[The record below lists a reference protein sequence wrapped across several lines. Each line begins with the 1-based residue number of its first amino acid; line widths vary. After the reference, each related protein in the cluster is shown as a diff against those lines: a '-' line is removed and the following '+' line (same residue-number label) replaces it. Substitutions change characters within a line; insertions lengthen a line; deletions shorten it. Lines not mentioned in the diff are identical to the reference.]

1 MNIQKV
7 SIAVCTRNRDQAI
20 LGSLQSIAKAVKST
34 PSVSCELV
42 VIDNGSSDN
51 TSAIVKDWALQAG
64 IEVRL
69 LYEARPG
76 LSAARNCA
84 LADLKGQLF
93 IFTDDDCLMDQD
105 YINAALRHFTKDDTP
120 ALRGGRVELGD
131 PGDWPVSI
139 SNGKEILRWH
149 KSKRQG
155 DYTRLNGCLMGANLM
170 MSSAIYEKL
179 GKFDERMG
187 AGKDIPSA
195 EDTDYVFRAY
205 LADFVV
211 EYVPECLVHHFH
223 GRREK
228 QQVRKLMAGYG
239 QGIGALYAKYFFAFP
254 YFCRQGYRDLRHAL
268 KGLILRKRYLY
279 NAESEFTCAMWVYN
293 NALGFFRFATL
304 SIRKRITG

>member
-1 MNIQKV
+1 MVIQKV
-7 SIAVCTRNRDQAI
+7 SIAVCTRNRDRAI
-20 LGSLQSIAKAVKST
+20 INSLQSIADAIKNT

-42 VIDNGSSDN
+42 VIDNGSTDS
-51 TSAIVKDWALQAG
+51 TSAIVKDWSLSSAIDVQLY
-64 IEVRL
+64 
-69 LYEARPG
+69 YEARPG

-84 LADLKGQLF
+84 LTKLKGELF
-93 IFTDDDCLMDQD
+93 IFTDDDCLMDRD
-105 YINAALRHFTKDDTP
+105 FINAALRYFTLDDTP

-139 SNGKEILRWH
+139 SNGKSVVRWH
-149 KSKRQG
+149 KSKRIG

-170 MSSAIYEKL
+170 MSAKVYEKL

-187 AGKDIPSA
+187 AGKEIPSA

-228 QQVRKLMAGYG
+228 QQVQKLMSGYG
-239 QGIGALYAKYFFAFP
+239 QGVGALYAKYIFSFP
-254 YFCRQGYRDLRHAL
+254 YFCRQGYRDFRHTI
-268 KGLILRKRYLY
+268 KGLILGKQYLY
-279 NAESEFTCAMWVYN
+279 NAESDFTFAMWVYN
-293 NALGFFRFATL
+293 NALGFFRYSMLA
-304 SIRKRITG
+304 IRGLIAS